1 MRELG
6 RDVCKQVAVIAAV
19 FAAAIAAAGCGVS
32 SPVIALP
39 AIDHS
44 RPATLLNQK
53 QKDKAL
59 KEMDK
64 LAEDQ
69 HRRAAGI
76 TPITYKIPEKHP

>member
-1 MRELG
+1 M
-6 RDVCKQVAVIAAV
+6 AVIAAV
-19 FAAAIAAAGCGVS
+19 VAAAVAAAGCGVS

-39 AIDHS
+39 AIDHT
-44 RPATLLNQK
+44 RPATLLNEK

-69 HRRAAGI
+69 HQRAARI
-76 TPITYKIPEKHP
+76 TPITYRIPEKNP